1 GGVDLHL
8 LFVCTGNTCR
18 SPMAAFFARSLV
30 QRKGLPWTVSSA
42 GLHAFPG
49 QPLSGGAARAL
60 ARRGV
65 PAEGHAAQTLT
76 AEAVQAADWIL
87 TMTSSQAT
95 AILLEYPAAAG
106 KVRVLGQY
114 TLPPVGENR
123 PDGPLSDAANA
134 SKQPDF
140 TMPNPPQGQ
149 GLPDAGAET
158 AAEPAPVTEIVD
170 PYGGSDAEYEACAEQ
185 IERAVERVIELL
197 ERERKL

>member
-18 SPMAAFFARSLV
+18 SPMAAFFARTLV

-42 GLHAFPG
+42 GLHALPG

-114 TLPPVGENR
+114 MLPASGEHGSNALPPDS
-123 PDGPLSDAANA
+123 PDGQTRFDLATGAAA
-134 SKQPDF
+134 S
-140 TMPNPPQGQ
+140 
-149 GLPDAGAET
+149 T
-158 AAEPAPVTEIVD
+158 APAVD
-170 PYGGSDAEYEACAEQ
+170 IADPFGGSDAEYEACAEQ

-197 ERERKL
+197 ERERTL